1 MYIAVGYAV
10 KRLQI
15 ANLHVKFERIKEIAK
30 EERNGDVVIEHG
42 NMRAAHRV
50 LIAPPLSK
58 RSEGR

>member
-15 ANLHVKFERIKEIAK
+15 ANLHVEIVRIKEIAK
-30 EERNGDVVIEHG
+30 EERNGDVVIKHV

-50 LIAPPLSK
+50 LTPPPPL
-58 RSEGR
+58 